1 MGKLTVANLFHTFRA
16 LGDTHDGLPHSAR
29 LIGENL
35 WRLTAETESTVPL
48 IGVVELLEGV
58 RQVFDV
64 RSDRLISAASD
75 STRRLLRSKERL
87 LRFDPEHH
95 DHGSAEGWGDGAF
108 GADPRAARTGAM
120 LPPEPAKNAL
130 VKALGAIHA
139 RDALERRHWVIV
151 LVNANTPSVALPL
164 EQLVRLR
171 RSSRLLILW
180 CEEELEASREASG
193 ANPSAAAFEQLADE
207 PGLICLGPIGS
218 LARDGFVAVLEALKA
233 LEQPALLHLRLK
245 RGARPSESDD
255 RETDPATQSRADR
268 ETPQRG
274 DHSGGSGRNGS
285 KENGG
290 PNGNHAEAGAAP
302 RLHAASPKPAVLPAS
317 PTESAARRL
326 ADLAESDR
334 RIMAVNV
341 SEEPGWQSFRQRFPD
356 RYFESPVEDSDS
368 IGWCS
373 GLADGGCRPF
383 VALSE
388 ATLRRCSA
396 EVIEEIGRLERPV
409 TLIVSRGSADAMES
423 ERADGLCLPAEM
435 AVMVPADNTELDE
448 MLACAASCGGPAA
461 IWLPAALPAKLPI
474 DAANEPES
482 AAGGFEFGRAVRLR
496 GGVDVALLALGGGV
510 SLACEAADRLTMQ
523 GVSAAVLNLRFAR
536 PLDQTA
542 ICETARGARAVA
554 IVDDGVAKVLGGA
567 ALDVLALL
575 QGERPAAVIGAAAYE
590 TRQPHNWPDLHV
602 DEIVRQCS
610 RLLENCGPAL
620 TPDSLSQQFVARPL
634 QSSSSAHTPQDE
646 RQRILAREFSPT
658 VAAWIRDYAEVGERS
673 LYLWRWCLHG
683 VELTT
688 LPCVSATL
696 REHACETKFLSGM
709 LNVLLDDVSDRKRN
723 GDLLDELLKVTGG
736 SAGDF
741 ARFSAADRKYAELT
755 TRLWNVFWERVG
767 QYPNFAA
774 YKDLLQ
780 YDLTQLFNTVRY
792 SHLVND
798 NLFLLNLIEHDHYSP
813 QGMGLMS
820 FSTVDLMCADR
831 FPRQELAA
839 LREAIWHAQWMARI
853 GNLITTWQR
862 EIGDG
867 DYSSG
872 VFARAVGRRDLTIEQ
887 LRSGKADEI
896 EAGIRRGE
904 HETHFLRRWNY
915 HRERLR
921 SMRPCIQSFDLNRV
935 IEGLDRLLLT
945 ELGSRGR
952 K

>member
-1 MGKLTVANLFHTFRA
+1 MGKLTVANLFHTVRA
-16 LGDTHDGLPHSAR
+16 LGCAPGSSPRSAR

-35 WRLTAETESTVPL
+35 WRLTAEMESSGPF
-48 IGVVELLEGV
+48 IGAADLLKAV

-64 RSDRLISAASD
+64 RRDRLISAASD
-75 STRRLLRSKERL
+75 STRRLLRRNDRL

-95 DHGSAEGWGDGAF
+95 DRGWDDAMF
-108 GADPRAARTGAM
+108 GADSRASCGGAI
-120 LPPEPAKNAL
+120 LPPQPAKTAL

-139 RDALERRHWVIV
+139 RDALECQHWVIV
-151 LVNANTPSVALPL
+151 VVNANTPSLALSP
-164 EQLVRLR
+164 EQLSRLR

-180 CEEELEASREASG
+180 CAEELEAPREANG
-193 ANPSAAAFEQLADE
+193 ASPSSVALEQLADE
-207 PGLICLGPIGS
+207 PDLICLGPIGS
-218 LARDGFVAVLEALKA
+218 LANDGLAAVLEALKA
-233 LEQPALLHLRLK
+233 LEQPAVLQLRLK
-245 RGARPSESDD
+245 RGARAIEAGDGKGS
-255 RETDPATQSRADR
+255 PATLLQAGRR
-268 ETPQRG
+268 ELLEHGNRS
-274 DHSGGSGRNGS
+274 DGRLGNGS
-285 KENGG
+285 AGNGG
-290 PNGNHAEAGAAP
+290 VNGDGAEIGSSPSPRAA
-302 RLHAASPKPAVLPAS
+302 AVKSEASPAS
-317 PTESAARRL
+317 PTELAVRRL
-326 ADLAESDR
+326 AGLAQSDR
-334 RIMAVNV
+334 RIMAVNL
-341 SEEPGWQSFRQRFPD
+341 SGEASWQSFGERFPG
-356 RYFESPVEDSDS
+356 RYFESRVDDPDS

-388 ATLRRCSA
+388 ASLRRCSS
-396 EVIEEIGRLERPV
+396 EVIEEIGQLERPV
-409 TLIVSRGSADAMES
+409 TLIVSGGRIDHAEI
-423 ERADGLCLPAEM
+423 ERAEGLCLPAEM
-435 AVMVPADNTELDE
+435 ALMVPGDAAELDE
-448 MLACAASCGGPAA
+448 MLGCAARREGPAA
-461 IWLPAALPAKLPI
+461 IWLPSALPGKLPT
-474 DAANEPES
+474 DAASEPE
-482 AAGGFEFGRAVRLR
+482 AAAAGFEFGRAVRLKS
-496 GGVDVALLALGGGV
+496 GVDVALLALGGGV
-510 SLACEAADRLTMQ
+510 SLACEAADRLAVQ

-536 PLDQTA
+536 PLDETA
-542 ICETARGARAVA
+542 ICDTARGARAVA
-554 IVDDGVAKVLGGA
+554 IVDDGVAKILAGA

-575 QGERPAAVIGAAAYE
+575 QGERPAAVIAAATAYE
-590 TRQPHNWPDLHV
+590 TRRPQNQSNPQV
-602 DEIVRQCS
+602 DEIVRQCLT
-610 RLLENCGPAL
+610 LLESCGPAL
-620 TPDSLSQQFVARPL
+620 DADSLPPQLSARPL
-634 QSSSSAHTPQDE
+634 QPTSSTHAAQDE
-646 RQRILAREFSPT
+646 RRQILAREFSPT
-658 VAAWIRDYAEVGERS
+658 VRDWIRDYAEVGERS

-688 LPCVSATL
+688 LPCVPAEL

-709 LNVLLDDVSDRKRN
+709 LNVLLDDVSDQKRN

-741 ARFSAADRKYAELT
+741 ARFSPADRKYAELT
-755 TRLWNVFWERVG
+755 ARLWNVFWERVG

-774 YKDLLQ
+774 FKDLLQ

-798 NLFLLNLIEHDHYSP
+798 NLFLLNLIEHDNYSP

-921 SMRPCIQSFDLNRV
+921 SMRTCIQSFDLNLV

-945 ELGSRGR
+945 EFGSRGR